1 MGVPELRLLSGV
13 MRVWL
18 LLGILACLVLA
29 VVALVEGNVT
39 GAVVLIAAV
48 AFGVLALRFF
58 GARMRR

>member
-1 MGVPELRLLSGV
+1 MALLSGL

-18 LLGILACLVLA
+18 MLGVLACLILA

-39 GAVVLIAAV
+39 GALVLIVAV